1 VTVGCAARLR
11 GARSAGLLARGA
23 AWRRRALPR
32 GSQGLDLDSRHQAD
46 ADSFEHLA
54 GAVDGDAGVLV
65 ALVAEDCG
73 LVDLQPAR
81 KLALGHAAGDAEAD
95 QGLPEAEQ
103 ILELRELAARE
114 VPSDASLS
122 EFR

>member
-1 VTVGCAARLR
+1 V
-11 GARSAGLLARGA
+11 
-23 AWRRRALPR
+23 LPR
-32 GSQGLDLDSRHQAD
+32 CSQGLELDSGDQAH
-46 ADSFEHLA
+46 AESFKHLA
-54 GAVDGDAGVLV
+54 GPVDGDAVVLV
-65 ALVAEDCG
+65 ALVARDGG
-73 LVDLQPAR
+73 LVDLEPAR

-103 ILELRELAARE
+103 ILELAELAARE